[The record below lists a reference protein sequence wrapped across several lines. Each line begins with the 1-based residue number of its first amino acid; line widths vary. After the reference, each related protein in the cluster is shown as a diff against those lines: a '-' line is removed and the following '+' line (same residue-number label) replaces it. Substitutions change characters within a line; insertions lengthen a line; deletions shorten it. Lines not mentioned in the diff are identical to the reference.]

1 MEAPGLAGS
10 WKLQE
15 HIWKWSATLASAA
28 LSLLAACLRGQRPES
43 ESLSWLGLWS
53 MWLEALL
60 VTMRVLRTQIRNC
73 RMWSDGKCNGLLP
86 LVVLALSRPEKALQ
100 WLLFH
105 LLRYSFCGICGN
117 ELEGLALIAWG
128 QKSPLL
134 LSHILVCWQKGH
146 FGGCSSLDDSPFLL
160 QSGLYSG
167 ICTDRGKTDAS
178 LVVLA
183 WETFQ
188 KTTLLHSRWHQRR
201 IRNQTKVLVVRN

>member
-1 MEAPGLAGS
+1 MEALRLARS
-10 WKLQE
+10 QKLQE
-15 HIWKWSATLASAA
+15 HIWGQSGTLASATS
-28 LSLLAACLRGQRPES
+28 LSVASFRGQWPES
-43 ESLSWLGLWS
+43 ESLSWLCLWS
-53 MWLEALL
+53 VWTEALL
-60 VTMRVLRTQIRNC
+60 ETMRFLRTQIRDC
-73 RMWSDGKCNGLLP
+73 RIWLDWKCNGPLP
-86 LVVLALSRPEKALQ
+86 LVVLAPRRPEKALQ
-100 WLLFH
+100 GLLFQ
-105 LLRYSFCGICGN
+105 LLRYSFCGMCGN